1 MAQRTVYGQEKPS
14 KKKYVCLVHG
24 ASLLAK
30 KERKKIT
37 EQHRNISF
45 CFFKVHC
52 HASAAMLKIYPPA
65 AEKR

>member
-30 KERKKIT
+30 KRRKK

-52 HASAAMLKIYPPA
+52 HASAAMLKIYPTA